1 MSDNESINLTPLTDD
16 ERASSVDSTAASAS
30 YMLVPC
36 YSFSYPTFK
45 LKEKAPPF
53 QSHPFWNALLS
64 ASGCPLTKLAVVCRH
79 PKFKIDEDTA
89 DGILNEAL
97 PAFHLAAST
106 LNTSG
111 HIPLDITVALSGITY
126 LAEKNKAISKE
137 WQYFPFPETDEIPA
151 CALGASPPRVKAG
164 SVGPSKDAINNAPHL
179 SMRLKMTKEPS
190 PVADSPPSNPSKRP
204 PAKKRKAQ
212 PKAPKSLANIDDG
225 SSEDE
230 APPSKR
236 AKTSGKGKEAEPS
249 TPIVSGR
256 LRSST
261 KAETAAPKPK
271 KALGSVD
278 EQIEAMIPEIREKLR
293 EMMTEKKK
301 QGFRY
306 IRHNETHYTL
316 TLSAF
321 QGHRTYIPNNMF
333 GPVPPPKEKGE
344 LPKEPLVK
352 LVRFSAIEYEQVL
365 QPPGACLLCLMYGI
379 TCNPTAF
386 GLACTHCNQ
395 KKMHTLCDHT
405 WRADKVC
412 EVMGGIE
419 EIRGI
424 MFPDAPIVPNMIP
437 HLMDQ
442 VSTAHELYSSLRN
455 DLTDALRA
463 FFTSI
468 RNYVAVSGEEAFR
481 QEFKSMLPH
490 ATARGQINT
499 LIHAF
504 NHYNNPKTAHLL
516 LKPYELSDDEKDDAG
531 PSKSPSKKVVL
542 KEKEPETAGKE
553 DGEVDEDAEGE
564 EEAAVEREH
573 EAPKS
578 SPCKKH
584 QRSPSE

>member
-1 MSDNESINLTPLTDD
+1 MSDNDTRCLCFLYARFPAT
-16 ERASSVDSTAASAS
+16 
-30 YMLVPC
+30 
-36 YSFSYPTFK
+36 SFSYPTFK

-53 QSHPFWNALLS
+53 QSHPFWNALSS
-64 ASGCPLTKLAVVCRH
+64 ASGRPLAKLAVVCRH
-79 PKFKIDEDTA
+79 PKFKINEDTT

-97 PAFHLAAST
+97 PAFRLTAST

-111 HIPLDITVALSGITY
+111 LIPPDIT
-126 LAEKNKAISKE
+126 KNEAISKE

-164 SVGPSKDAINNAPHL
+164 SVGPSKDAINNTPHL

-190 PVADSPPSNPSKRP
+190 PVADSPPSNPGKCP

-212 PKAPKSLANIDDG
+212 PKAPKSLANIDDS

-230 APPSKR
+230 APPS
-236 AKTSGKGKEAEPS
+236 
-249 TPIVSGR
+249 
-256 LRSST
+256 

-301 QGFRY
+301 QGFCKCYFILSSAHLTRLLLPRLY
-306 IRHNETHYTL
+306 PPQRDPLQTL

-321 QGHRTYIPNNMF
+321 QGHCTYIPNNMF
-333 GPVPPPKEKGE
+333 GPMPPPKEKGE
-344 LPKEPLVK
+344 LPKEPLVE

-365 QPPGACLLCLMYGI
+365 QPARHVSPL
-379 TCNPTAF
+379 P
-386 GLACTHCNQ
+386 H

-405 WRADKVC
+405 WRADKVR

-424 MFPDAPIVPNMIP
+424 MFPDAPIIPNMIP

-442 VSTAHELYSSLRN
+442 VSTARKLYSSLHN
-455 DLTDALRA
+455 DLTNVLRA
-463 FFTSI
+463 FFTSV
-468 RNYVAVSGEEAFR
+468 RNYVAMSREEVFR
-481 QEFKSMLPH
+481 QEFKSTLPTRNCPWTDQH
-490 ATARGQINT
+490 PYPRLQPLQRPQNGPSPSQAVRT
-499 LIHAF
+499 LRRR
-504 NHYNNPKTAHLL
+504 
-516 LKPYELSDDEKDDAG
+516 KDNAG

-578 SPCKKH
+578 SPRKKR
-584 QRSPSE
+584 QQS